1 MTMTEPAVP
10 TRRNRLMI
18 GVGAVFLAVGLILG
32 TVFALIGSKDYS
44 AYTARADAT
53 VVNVDV
59 HTSRTNGTT
68 RTSRDYDVQFDVDGR
83 SYRISDV
90 GGVRAGGD
98 LSVGDIVTVA
108 FPPTDPADAVWA
120 STVEGGATLLLWIG
134 VGVGVL
140 FGGLGALILTLG
152 LRRRPVPSSGV
163 MGSGVMDSGVG
174 GSITGDPGAA
184 ADIGRSWTLDEVV
197 GDLVR
202 RTAGTPY
209 TVDRV
214 GDAVTVRVD
223 LADTRWWA
231 LLQRQGLTKSY
242 STTLTPVGPAK
253 AARSDLLSEVE
264 WAAGPDGR
272 LIPRFN
278 GQASSVGGRVWAV
291 GAEKTW
297 AVGPDGLT
305 KVVDYRLD
313 SGELQGLVKAT
324 LERAGWSTAL
334 DTQSKIGLW
343 CAAVGALGAAAAVV
357 AVLVL

>member
-1 MTMTEPAVP
+1 MTMTEPALP

-32 TVFALIGSKDYS
+32 TVFALIGSKDYT

-59 HTSRTNGTT
+59 HTSRSNGTT
-68 RTSRDYDVQFDVDGR
+68 RTSRDYDVRFDVDGR
-83 SYRISDV
+83 SYRIDDV

-98 LSVGDIVTVA
+98 LSIGDVVTVA
-108 FPPTDPADAVWA
+108 FPPADPGEAVWA

-140 FGGLGALILTLG
+140 FGGLGALILALG
-152 LRRRPVPSSGV
+152 LRRRPATRPGV
-163 MGSGVMDSGVG
+163 VGSGVSGP
-174 GSITGDPGAA
+174 IAGDPGAA

-202 RTAGTPY
+202 RTSGTPY
-209 TVDRV
+209 TVDRM

-223 LADTRWWA
+223 LADNRWWA

-242 STTLTPVGPAK
+242 STTLTPVGPAR
-253 AARSDLLSEVE
+253 AARADLLSEVE

-272 LIPRFN
+272 LVPRFT
-278 GQASSVGGRVWAV
+278 GRTSTVGGRVWAV

-313 SGELQGLVKAT
+313 SAELQDLVRAT
-324 LERAGWSTAL
+324 LKRAGWSTAL
-334 DTQSKIGLW
+334 DTQSRIGLW
-343 CAAVGALGAAAAVV
+343 CAAVGALGAVAAVV